1 VGSAVRKLTAEN
13 LTEALLKATTDEKQ
27 IAKAKVVGEMIRKVC
42 QISCLVMHYTD
53 GIGERSCESD
63 RSHL

>member
-1 VGSAVRKLTAEN
+1 MGSAVRKLTVEN
-13 LTEALLKATTDEKQ
+13 LTEALLKATKDEKQ

-42 QISCLVMHYTD
+42 QSSCHVMDYTD